1 MTAKEAKCW
10 LDMLQKMT
18 ILNKDKSDP
27 FVNEKIIESLEIA
40 VTAIDMNIEKI
51 EIEDGGKS

>member
-10 LDMLQKMT
+10 IEVLINMIKLSPDNTAAVSKKLVEALD
-18 ILNKDKSDP
+18 
-27 FVNEKIIESLEIA
+27 IA
-40 VTAIDMNIEKI
+40 HMAIDMNVEKI